1 MVTLIGS
8 EVGMALPTTALFDYP
23 SAEALAYFIAS
34 AQVGL
39 LGKTLNSQQTSV
51 VGQQSLLNH
60 PSAEALPT
68 LQISGQAPHHA
79 TAQGQCWRTPPIA
92 VSSSGAPF
100 ALLI

>member
-60 PSAEALPT
+60 PSAEA
-68 LQISGQAPHHA
+68 QISGQAPHRA